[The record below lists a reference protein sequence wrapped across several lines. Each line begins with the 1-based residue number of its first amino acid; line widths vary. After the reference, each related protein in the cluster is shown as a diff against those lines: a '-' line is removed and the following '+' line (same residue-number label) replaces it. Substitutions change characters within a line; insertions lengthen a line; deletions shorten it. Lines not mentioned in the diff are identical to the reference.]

1 MKARSPCYTLE
12 GVYFF
17 MTTTI
22 GDILNKFSDE
32 NMIPTMLFDQMLKDT
47 GLTHPG
53 DDPSFYTPLYPDF
66 EDFNLKH
73 DTSISAPIYL
83 NDFDFNIEED
93 REAVIELLRTEY
105 AGNNFDTVASC
116 QCKKYRWNGYL
127 GSNFVCDNC
136 GTAVT
141 KPLTARIE
149 TKVWLK
155 RPAFVSGFINPA
167 MYAVFFSKLNTKS
180 PKVNL
185 VDYWVNSLIREEKRF
200 KDPLNNAFKIA
211 NKLEAFRKALGI
223 EFGYNSF
230 IDNIDLIIRGA
241 VEHDVGKVLDL
252 TESDRRHYAL
262 FWERYRTKAVFN
274 YLPLP
279 NKITTVVESDQRDRY
294 VNKEQ
299 TDLDKIY
306 FTLADTYPIDD
317 VRADTNE
324 ELMGRNLKPLVDA
337 LAEVQKN
344 ILFGKKGM
352 IRYHAGAGKLPFT
365 GRSIITGESGVCR
378 SDTIILPWLYGLTC
392 LDKHLTNWMYRKGYT
407 PMQVK
412 EIIRTA
418 AHFRHPVIE
427 EFYNW
432 IETNRYAMATAGRN
446 PSIQYLSARGFFVK
460 FNRDLDDKSIRIP
473 ITTVKE
479 FGADF
484 DGDQMYVIFIPDMI
498 SKIEAYSSW
507 GHHQM
512 LDPNKPFKT
521 SRFATHTKTNLLN
534 LNSMLLNE
542 PIEDS

>member
-1 MKARSPCYTLE
+1 MS
-12 GVYFF
+12 
-17 MTTTI
+17 TI
-22 GDILNKFSDE
+22 SEILNKFSE
-32 NMIPTMLFDQMLKDT
+32 QSMIPSLLFDKMLQDT
-47 GLTHPG
+47 GIQPKP
-53 DDPSFYTPLYPDF
+53 DDQSFYSPLYPDF
-66 EDFNLKH
+66 DDYDLKH
-73 DTSISAPIYL
+73 DTSVTPPIYL

-93 REAVIELLRTEY
+93 RARVVELLRTEY
-105 AGNNFDTVASC
+105 EGNNFDTVAAC
-116 QCKKYRWNGYL
+116 QCKKYRSNSYL
-127 GSNFVCDNC
+127 GSGFLCDNC
-136 GTAVT
+136 GTEVV
-141 KPLTARIE
+141 KPLTNKIE

-155 RPAFVSGFINPA
+155 RPAMVSGFLSPA

-185 VDYWVNSLIREEKRF
+185 VDYWINGEIRAEKRF
-200 KDPLNNAFKIA
+200 KDVNNNAFKIA
-211 NKLEAFRKALGI
+211 QKLEAFRATLGI
-223 EFGYNSF
+223 DFGYNSF
-230 IDNIDLIIRGA
+230 VENIDLIIRGA
-241 VEHDVGKVLDL
+241 IEHDVGKVIDL
-252 TESDRRHYAL
+252 TESDRLNYSL
-262 FWERYRTKAVFN
+262 FWEKYRKKAVFK

-317 VRADTNE
+317 IRVEDNE
-324 ELMGRNLKPLVDA
+324 ELMGKNMKALVDA

-352 IRYHAGAGKLPFT
+352 IRYHAGAGKLPLT

-378 SDTIILPWLYGLTC
+378 SDTVVLPWLYGITC
-392 LDKHLTNWMYRKGYT
+392 LDKHLTNWLYRKGLT
-407 PMQVK
+407 PLKVK
-412 EIIRTA
+412 EVIRTA
-418 AHFRHPVIE
+418 AYTRHPLIE

-432 IETNRYAMATAGRN
+432 IETNRYAMITAGRN
-446 PSIQYLSARGFFVK
+446 PSIQYLSARGFFCT

-484 DGDQMYVIFIPDMI
+484 DGDQMYVIFIPDMM

-512 LDPNKPFKT
+512 LDPNKLFKT

-534 LNSMLLNE
+534 INSAFLDE
-542 PIEDS
+542 PIADE

>member
-1 MKARSPCYTLE
+1 MSSMA
-12 GVYFF
+12 
-17 MTTTI
+17 
-22 GDILNKFSDE
+22 DILNKFADE
-32 NMIPTMLFDQMLKDT
+32 HMVPSKLFDAMIKAT
-47 GLTHPG
+47 GIVPQQ
-53 DDPSFYTPLYPDF
+53 DDQSFYTPIYPDF
-66 EDFNLKH
+66 IDFNEKH
-73 DTSISAPIYL
+73 DQSITPPIYL

-93 REAVIELLRTEY
+93 RQAIIELLRTEFE
-105 AGNNFDTVASC
+105 GNNFDTVASC
-116 QCKKYRWNGYL
+116 SCKKYRSNSYL
-127 GSNFVCDNC
+127 GSGFVCESC
-136 GTAVT
+136 GHEVV
-141 KPLTARIE
+141 KPLTSRIE

-155 RPAFVSGFINPA
+155 RPARVSGFISPA

-185 VDYWVNSLIREEKRF
+185 VDYWVNPDVRNEKRF
-200 KDPLNNAFKIA
+200 KDPNNNAFKIA
-211 NKLEAFRKALGI
+211 CKIEAFRETLNI
-223 EFGYNSF
+223 PYGYNSF
-230 IDNIDLIIRGA
+230 IENIDLIIRSA
-241 VEHDVGKVLDL
+241 IEADVSKVLDL
-252 TESDRRHYAL
+252 SEQDRNYYSE
-262 FWERYRTKAVFN
+262 FWDKYRTKAVFN

-306 FTLADTYPIDD
+306 FTIADTYPDYDIRVDE
-317 VRADTNE
+317 NE
-324 ELMGRNLKPLVDA
+324 DLMGRNLKGLVDA

-378 SDTIILPWLYGLTC
+378 SDTIILPWMYGLTC
-392 LDKHLTNWMYRKGYT
+392 LDKHLTSWLYRKGYT
-407 PMQVK
+407 PKKIK

-418 AHFRHPVIE
+418 AHAKLPIIE
-427 EFYNW
+427 EFYTW
-432 IETNRYAMATAGRN
+432 IETNRYAMVTAGRN

-484 DGDQMYVIFIPDMI
+484 DGDQMYVIFIPDMM

-512 LDPNKPFKT
+512 LDPNKPFRT

-534 LNSMLLNE
+534 INSLFLDV
-542 PIEDS
+542 PIEED

>member
-1 MKARSPCYTLE
+1 M
-12 GVYFF
+12 
-17 MTTTI
+17 
-22 GDILNKFSDE
+22 DDE
-32 NMIPTMLFDQMLKDT
+32 
-47 GLTHPG
+47 
-53 DDPSFYTPLYPDF
+53 SFYTPIYPDF
-66 EDFNLKH
+66 DDFDVKH
-73 DTSISAPIYL
+73 DTSVTPPIYL

-93 REAVIELLRTEY
+93 RLAVVELLRTEFE
-105 AGNNFDTVASC
+105 GNNFDTVASC
-116 QCKKYRWNGYL
+116 APTCKKYRSNSYL
-127 GSNFVCDNC
+127 NSGFVCEVC
-136 GTAVT
+136 GEEVK
-141 KPLTARIE
+141 KPLANKIE

-155 RPAFVSGFINPA
+155 RPARVAGFISPA

-185 VDYWVNSLIREEKRF
+185 VDYWVNPDIRNEKRF
-200 KDPLNNAFKIA
+200 TDPSNNAFKIA
-211 NKLEAFRKALGI
+211 CKIEAFREALDI
-223 EFGYNSF
+223 PFGYNSF
-230 IDNIDLIIRGA
+230 VENIDLLMRSAI
-241 VEHDVGKVLDL
+241 ENDVSKVLDL
-252 TESDRRHYAL
+252 TERDRKDYAL
-262 FWERYRTKAVFN
+262 FWDKFRKKAVFK

-306 FTLADTYPIDD
+306 FTLADTYPEFDIR
-317 VRADTNE
+317 VEENE
-324 ELMGRNLKPLVDA
+324 DLMGRNLKGLVDA

-378 SDTIILPWLYGLTC
+378 SDTIILPWMYGLTC
-392 LDKHLTNWMYRKGYT
+392 LDKHLTSWLYRKGYT
-407 PMQVK
+407 PLKVK

-418 AHFRHPVIE
+418 AHTKLPIIE
-427 EFYNW
+427 EFYTW
-432 IETNRYAMATAGRN
+432 IETNRYAMVTAGRN
-446 PSIQYLSARGFFVK
+446 PSIQYLSARGFFVQ
-460 FNRDLDDKSIRIP
+460 FNRDLNDKSIRIP

-484 DGDQMYVIFIPDMI
+484 DGDQMYVIFIPDMM

-512 LDPNKPFKT
+512 LDPNKPFKV

-534 LNSMLLNE
+534 VNSLFLDE
-542 PIEDS
+542 PIEEN